1 MFIDARTLPED
12 TAIESEICIIGA
24 GPAGM
29 TLAREFIGQDFR
41 VCLLESGE
49 TEPNE
54 DAQSLCQGEI
64 NGELPQNLSKSRC
77 RQFSGAAN
85 FWADHTG
92 KNYYSV
98 RLLPLDKIDFE
109 KRDWLPYSGWPFEKS
124 DLDPFYARA
133 QHLCQ
138 VKPFAY
144 DAEDWEDD
152 RNPRLPFTGNQINT
166 TVYQFGPRDV
176 FTQELRGEIGRASN
190 ITTYL
195 NSNVVEI
202 ETNNP
207 ARTVTRVRV
216 ACLQGNKFWV
226 AAKVFI
232 LATGGIENARL
243 LLGSNQI
250 QNVGLGN
257 QNDLVG
263 RFFMEHPVFRLG
275 VFRPTNRQ
283 IFNSAGLYDLHWA
296 NETLVMGKLS
306 LTEEAMRRRQLLNS
320 CMILVPRPKVYESE
334 AVKSFRILHLSSRHA
349 KVPKD
354 AFQHLSNAI
363 SGIDEIVTYIYRR
376 AFKRRKF
383 PYSLKQGGWSRFSA
397 NHRRFSSFEVMTAS
411 EQAPNPDIRVM
422 LSDDRDRLGLRK
434 VQPIRWRW
442 DDLEIQNHMQVQQ
455 ILKEEIARAG
465 LGQFQSWVDLT
476 GDAKPK
482 CHGGDHHMGTTR
494 MHIDPKQGVVD
505 ENCQVHGISNLFI
518 AGSSVFPTGGYAN
531 PTLTIIALAL
541 RLADRVKQVMVS
553 DAIAIPIHS

>member
-41 VCLLESGE
+41 VCLLESGG
-49 TEPNE
+49 TEPDE
-54 DAQSLCQGEI
+54 DTQSLCKGEI
-64 NGELPQNLSKSRC
+64 NGELPQDLSKSRC

-85 FWADHTG
+85 FWSDHTG

-124 DLDPFYARA
+124 HLDPFYARA

-138 VKPFAY
+138 IRPFAY

-152 RNPRLPFTGNQINT
+152 WNPRLPFIGNQIKT

-176 FTQELRGEIGRASN
+176 FTQELRSEINRATN

-216 ACLQGNKFWV
+216 ACLQGNQFWV
-226 AAKVFI
+226 TAKVFI

-243 LLGSNQI
+243 LLGSNQT

-283 IFNSAGLYDLHWA
+283 IFNSAGLYDLRWV
-296 NETLVMGKLS
+296 NDTLVMGKLTLS
-306 LTEEAMRRRQLLNS
+306 EEAMRHRQLLNS
-320 CMILVPRPKVYESE
+320 SMILVPRPKVYESE
-334 AVKSFRILHLSSRHA
+334 AVKSFRTLYSSIRHA

-354 AFQHLSNAI
+354 AFEHLNNAI
-363 SGIDEIVTYIYRR
+363 SSIDDIATYIYRR
-376 AFKRRKF
+376 AFKLKKF
-383 PYSLKQGGWSRFSA
+383 PYSLKQGGWSRLSN
-397 NHRRFSSFEVMTAS
+397 NHRRFSSFSVWTAT
-411 EQAPNPDIRVM
+411 EQAPNPDIRIM
-422 LSDDRDRLGLRK
+422 LSDDCDRLGLRK
-434 VQPIRWRW
+434 VQPIHWSW
-442 DDLEIQNHMQVQQ
+442 HDLELQNHMQVQQ

-465 LGQFQSWVDLT
+465 LGQFQSWIELT
-476 GDAKPK
+476 GEAKPK

-494 MHIDPKQGVVD
+494 MHSDPKQGVVD
-505 ENCQVHGISNLFI
+505 ENCRVHGISNLFI

-531 PTLTIIALAL
+531 PTLTIVALAF
-541 RLADRVKQVMVS
+541 RLADNVKKVMATN
-553 DAIAIPIHS
+553 AIALK